1 MDTSKLDN
9 FVRIVQDESHNLK
22 IVKLLRASDNLR
34 EYRRNIQHKE
44 TVFESAV
51 VEFCCMYGDN
61 ANKALGLYRDKLI
74 CGYKRQQARSNQHS
88 LSSLPESER
97 NHINLFYRIFL
108 SVILKAIKCLDNIL
122 SMDSSQELHQSKQKV
137 YSINDD
143 DLHNEQDEISEAKS
157 IHYTTT
163 FSNKELKRVYNYLVD
178 NGHLEQDNLL
188 SDFIYF
194 FTGRGKKVNNGL
206 KWKSDK
212 VRLAY
217 FIDTIIV
224 KGGSKEKKFWKKAEI
239 IFGEVGLANKYS
251 QTAKNNNN
259 SQNEKLAN
267 GIKRLLKIE

>member
-143 DLHNEQDEISEAKS
+143 DLQKKKTEKIKLPYPHYGNKYTDEQLKYILKTLIERGYIACDTNE
-157 IHYTTT
+157 
-163 FSNKELKRVYNYLVD
+163 
-178 NGHLEQDNLL
+178 

-194 FTGRGKKVNNGL
+194 FSGRGEVPKSGL
-206 KWKSDK
+206 QWNEG
-212 VRLAY
+212 VAHVHLCA
-217 FIDTIIV
+217 FL
-224 KGGSKEKKFWKKAEI
+224 KKFFAEDKRIWNKAES
-239 IFGEVGLANKYS
+239 IFNMNNLGRIYSRDIFNSTGEES
-251 QTAKNNNN
+251 E
-259 SQNEKLAN
+259 SFFEKLEKS
-267 GIKRLLKIE
+267 IKNL